1 MKNIKSLKK
10 KPGSIIANCYVGI
23 DLLLILFSI
32 TRKNSENKKSFLYI
46 LRDSVK
52 INYMTPPMISKPSSG
67 YILVMVLIMTMT
79 LTVIVSYLFNRGR
92 MFVPFSTAM
101 IEKEKAKILAISGIE
116 IGKSMIGS
124 LKNEKSEK
132 ISSKDFAQKKD
143 PETEESKQ
151 LLEQILPIINRQQ
164 TFELKESIDGIDGT
178 VSICV
183 MCEEGKIDI
192 NKIYDFENQ
201 QFVGEKNKEGN
212 WKTTLQEIFKNIEKK
227 TKEKKLFA
235 AFENYLKERKIP
247 LNDVTQL
254 LEIKEFSFFKNQIF
268 YQPEQS
274 EKNLLYLTDIFTIDA
289 EKNSLEPW
297 LFSDS
302 INGIL
307 GLPRAQK
314 NDSNKRKTAVRDWLK
329 LFSKSASWK
338 TDWNMRLKPIY
349 DKELQSLPEGIDS
362 VLSKTFSPNRFSL
375 LVLATVGSTTA
386 HLYAIVERTVTTQK
400 EKRMCEVMTK
410 KLYWL

>member
-1 MKNIKSLKK
+1 
-10 KPGSIIANCYVGI
+10 
-23 DLLLILFSI
+23 
-32 TRKNSENKKSFLYI
+32 
-46 LRDSVK
+46 
-52 INYMTPPMISKPSSG
+52 MISKPSSG
-67 YILVMVLIMTMT
+67 YILIMVLIMTMT

-101 IEKEKAKILAISGIE
+101 IEKEKAKTLALSGIE
-116 IGKSMIGS
+116 IGKSILGS
-124 LKNEKSEK
+124 MKNEKKEK
-132 ISSKDFAQKKD
+132 GSSKDLSLKTD
-143 PETEESKQ
+143 PETEEAKQ

-164 TFELKESIDGIDGT
+164 TFELKESIDGIDAT
-178 VSICV
+178 ISVCV

-192 NKIYDFENQ
+192 NKIYDFEKQ
-201 QFVGEKNKEGN
+201 QFVGEKDKEGN
-212 WKTTLQEIFKNIEKK
+212 WKTVLQGIFKNIEKK

-235 AFENYLKERKIP
+235 AFENYLKERKQP

-254 LEIKEFSFFKNQIF
+254 LEIKEFSFFKNQLF

-274 EKNLLYLTDIFTIDA
+274 SNSTENRLYLTDIFTIDSD
-289 EKNSLEPW
+289 KSSLEPW

-307 GLPRAQK
+307 GLPRAQ
-314 NDSNKRKTAVRDWLK
+314 NNESNKRKTLTKDWLK
-329 LFSKSASWK
+329 PFSKSALWK

-362 VLSKTFSPNRFSL
+362 VLSKTFSPSRFSL
-375 LVLATVGSTTA
+375 LVLAKVGSTTA